1 MPDFVQGICRAV
13 ALSAR
18 TADVQ
23 LAASPSLL
31 EDVPL
36 ARHITSLVTGDIVLV
51 MLPAPDRPAPD
62 ALLVAVLGPGSPVGA
77 RAYNS
82 GGINHTLTAQW
93 VALALDSERFDTD
106 AMHSLTSNPSR
117 LTCRTPGLYTMSGHL
132 SFNPHATGYRQ
143 VGLRLNGSTFLAI
156 SAAQNIGAGANLNL
170 SVATLYQLAVGDY
183 VELYAWQNSGG
194 TLTLLA
200 GAAYSPELATILIS

>member
-117 LTCRTPGLYTMSGHL
+117 LTCRTPGLYTLSGHL
-132 SFNPHATGYRQ
+132 TFAANATGYRQ
-143 VGLRLNGSTFLAI
+143 VCLRLNASTFLAVNATPNLG
-156 SAAQNIGAGANLNL
+156 AAAAVNL
-170 SVATLYQLAVGDY
+170 SVATLYKLAVGDY
-183 VELYAWQNSGG
+183 VELHGWQNSGG
-194 TLTLLA
+194 TLTMLA
-200 GAAYSPELATILIS
+200 SPAYSPELAAVLIS